1 VRLRRAA
8 VLAAAVWIA
17 LLCIAT
23 ITRNN
28 VMQDPIAL
36 WADTAA
42 KSPQNWRAHSS
53 YAEALL
59 EVGRNDEAMRALEES
74 VRLNP
79 DVGSSRV
86 ELGQLYLR
94 AGRLDDAEAVLL
106 PATDQ
111 LEESVAAAA
120 YQQLASLYEN
130 RGATAK
136 AVDMLRAAVD
146 RKPGWATLHV
156 QLAQNYA
163 RAGFWYGAAGH
174 YNTAIGLNSRLIA
187 SLGAAAAAANVR
199 AAQNQLDEGNPD
211 MAEHL
216 LQEAMRY
223 QPSDLSARHYLA
235 VVYARRD
242 DWDRAQGQLEALRQT
257 LPDDPLLRDNLQRA
271 HDHQQLIQPPL
282 GK

>member
-1 VRLRRAA
+1 VFITLAPTSSFVPLRDAAFEHRMYLPIVGLAWLVIVGGYDLIGWVAERRHESPVRLRRAA

-17 LLCIAT
+17 LLGIAT
-23 ITRNN
+23 TTRNN

-120 YQQLASLYEN
+120 
-130 RGATAK
+130 
-136 AVDMLRAAVD
+136 
-146 RKPGWATLHV
+146 
-156 QLAQNYA
+156 
-163 RAGFWYGAAGH
+163 
-174 YNTAIGLNSRLIA
+174 
-187 SLGAAAAAANVR
+187 
-199 AAQNQLDEGNPD
+199 
-211 MAEHL
+211 
-216 LQEAMRY
+216 
-223 QPSDLSARHYLA
+223 
-235 VVYARRD
+235 
-242 DWDRAQGQLEALRQT
+242 
-257 LPDDPLLRDNLQRA
+257 
-271 HDHQQLIQPPL
+271 
-282 GK
+282 